1 MSVPV
6 VLSGISSSWWASP
19 FNKTPRELPTPTTLY
34 GLPRK
39 PKSWGIFPI
48 LFAAFLPSLLSFF
61 LLSFLKQ
68 SCVSPLAPSY
78 HCISWWP
85 NTLTPKATHRKPTTW
100 DGRRDQLWLR
110 LTSREHPSWGRLS
123 PGRLMEAYFTS
134 CHSFLW
140 SFCQTG
146 GDSYSSFPLSSCTLV
161 IYSLYIP
168 LPKKWLQSPSC
179 SQVEDRTFFKPI
191 FTTIFCIFII
201 HSTNWFTE
209 FTIKIWID
217 LMSLSHIHPPYYVPI
232 KGINCLFSFFNPFP
246 LWCRM
251 WVFYC
256 LVI

>member
-1 MSVPV
+1 MLQAPSET
-6 VLSGISSSWWASP
+6 SKQI
-19 FNKTPRELPTPTTLY
+19 
-34 GLPRK
+34 LPRTRWVSQWCSAGSPAPGGLLSLTK
-39 PKSWGIFPI
+39 LPGSSLPPQHSMGCLGSLKSWGIFPI

-61 LLSFLKQ
+61 LFSFLKQ

-140 SFCQTG
+140 SFCQTR

-201 HSTNWFTE
+201 HSTDSQN
-209 FTIKIWID
+209 
-217 LMSLSHIHPPYYVPI
+217 SLSRYGLVWCHCHTYTPHIM
-232 KGINCLFSFFNPFP
+232 FP
-246 LWCRM
+246 LKALT
-251 WVFYC
+251 VF
-256 LVI
+256 LTL